1 MSTGGAQQLLSTH
14 HASTLSSSAS
24 WALAHHIRGISELVG
39 LLAWG
44 RAWVGGGRDAVGT
57 GRLLLRCLCSA
68 RSVQDYPNAERE
80 RARGE
85 SESVDDAEES

>member
-1 MSTGGAQQLLSTH
+1 MSTGAALQHPPRLHPQLLSK
-14 HASTLSSSAS
+14 LGLL
-24 WALAHHIRGISELVG
+24 WGISELVG
-39 LLAWG
+39 LLLAWG
-44 RAWVGGGRDAVGT
+44 RAWLGGGRDAVGT
-57 GRLLLRCLCSA
+57 GRLWLRCLCSA